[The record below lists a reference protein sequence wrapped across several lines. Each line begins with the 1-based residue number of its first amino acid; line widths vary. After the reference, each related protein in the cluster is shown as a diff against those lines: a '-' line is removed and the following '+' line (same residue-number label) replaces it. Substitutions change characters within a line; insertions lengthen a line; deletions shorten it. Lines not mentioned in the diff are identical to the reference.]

1 MHIKD
6 ATGREVLRM
15 ERPLKIPFICGIPPC
30 CATFL
35 CCVPEVTITTVEGYV
50 ARAAAA
56 AAAGGRAGTGDS
68 AAAAARAA
76 GQGVRGD
83 AVRQLQPLHE
93 ADGRQ

>member
-50 ARAAAA
+50 ARARRRRRRGGEGGDRGLSGGRGARSWARCTRRCGAAA
-56 AAAGGRAGTGDS
+56 ATTS
-68 AAAAARAA
+68 
-76 GQGVRGD
+76 
-83 AVRQLQPLHE
+83 
-93 ADGRQ
+93 